1 MDTQHKAPV
10 KPQLKKPVKPQPKA
24 KQAEKVELTKSV
36 ETEQKVTL
44 VKSNENTEKAIRK
57 VEKPVENKKKSV
69 EKETELPKEN
79 YNATEIEFTQ
89 QNNQINQAQQGSLL
103 DFAKQANANDENIK
117 KQLKEKKALN
127 LKKSKKFIIIG
138 ASVGVVVI
146 AVVIGLVLKSTG
158 ALSSKNKDLVNAGT
172 DNAKEND
179 GGASLERIKKEL
191 EENGYEVGETNI
203 ESEVDTLT
211 IPSSI
216 VSDEKKVEEF
226 KEAYKKAREEQQLDP
241 SDAYIAVVKEI
252 TGTSVNLD
260 PNNRYNPDAPEL
272 TIQGSN
278 GGANSSMEGKG
289 KGSDD

>member
-24 KQAEKVELTKSV
+24 KLAERVEV
-36 ETEQKVTL
+36 EQKEQKVNL
-44 VKSNENTEKAIRK
+44 VKSTEKEIGK
-57 VEKPVENKKKSV
+57 VEKVI
-69 EKETELPKEN
+69 EKEIELPKEN
-79 YNATEIEFTQ
+79 YNTTEIEFTQ
-89 QNNQINQAQQGSLL
+89 QNNQINQANTQQQQGSLL

-117 KQLKEKKALN
+117 KQIKEKKALN

-146 AVVIGLVLKSTG
+146 AIVIGLILKSTG
-158 ALSSKNKDLVNAGT
+158 ALSPNHKDLADVGT

-179 GGASLERIKKEL
+179 GGTSLERIKKEL
-191 EENGYEVGETNI
+191 EENGYEVGETSI
-203 ESEVDTLT
+203 ESEIDTLT

>member
-1 MDTQHKAPV
+1 MDTQHKTPV

-24 KQAEKVELTKSV
+24 KQTEQKINEKAEVVEGIKSV
-36 ETEQKVTL
+36 EVI
-44 VKSNENTEKAIRK
+44 SN
-57 VEKPVENKKKSV
+57 
-69 EKETELPKEN
+69 EKETEMHKEN
-79 YNATEIEFTQ
+79 YNNAKNEFAQ
-89 QNNQINQAQQGSLL
+89 QNNQINQTQGSLL
-103 DFAKQANANDENIK
+103 DFARQENANDENIK
-117 KQLKEKKALN
+117 KQIKEKRALN

-138 ASVGVVVI
+138 ASAGLIIVII
-146 AVVIGLVLKSTG
+146 AVAIILRTTGVISPNH
-158 ALSSKNKDLVNAGT
+158 KNIANVDDG
-172 DNAKEND
+172 NAKEND
-179 GGASLERIKKEL
+179 GGTSLERIKKEL
-191 EENGYEVGETNI
+191 AENGYEVGETSI

-216 VSDEKKVEEF
+216 VADDKKVEEF
-226 KEAYKKAREEQQLDP
+226 KEAYKKAREEKQLDP

-289 KGSDD
+289 KSSDN